1 MLPKPILDA
10 LVSVRHVECGE
21 DMTVSDEDRGA
32 LPGFHK
38 KWLVNALYEDFNDA
52 SSVGDIDTFDGKY
65 VVDDTLSPS
74 ISILSNEAISHLSKN
89 SNDSP
94 YHEIVIAGE
103 GEPTLRMDA
112 VLSISHQIQLHR
124 KSQNESQ
131 LPIRL
136 ITNGLVYTIPNFGY
150 SPYNLHRNG
159 RIPLHRHI
167 ILRDMLEAGITRV
180 SVALNTANRH
190 EYDILMEPTCFT
202 TGNTLLGTAHDMVC
216 EFIIEAAKVGIE
228 VEITGIDRPDVDK
241 NETDRL
247 ARMLLSVAERN
258 KRSQVRWR
266 KYFQ

>member
-10 LVSVRHVECGE
+10 LVSVRHVECND
-21 DMTVSDEDRGA
+21 DMAFSEEDRGIM
-32 LPGFHK
+32 PGYHK
-38 KWLVNALYEDFNDA
+38 DWLVNTLYEDYNDI
-52 SSVGDIDTFDGKY
+52 SSVGDETAFDGKY
-65 VVDDTLSPS
+65 VLDDRISPS
-74 ISILSNEAISHLSKN
+74 ISTLSNEAISHISN
-89 SNDSP
+89 TSNDSP

-112 VLSISHQIQLHR
+112 VLSISHQIQSHR
-124 KSQNESQ
+124 KSQNESP

-159 RIPLHRHI
+159 RIPLNRHI
-167 ILRDMLEAGITRV
+167 ILRDMMEAGISRV

-190 EYDILMEPTCFT
+190 EYDILMEPICFT
-202 TGNTLLGTAHDMVC
+202 TGNTLPGTAHDMVC

-241 NETDRL
+241 NETNRL

-258 KRSQVRWR
+258 KRSNVRWR